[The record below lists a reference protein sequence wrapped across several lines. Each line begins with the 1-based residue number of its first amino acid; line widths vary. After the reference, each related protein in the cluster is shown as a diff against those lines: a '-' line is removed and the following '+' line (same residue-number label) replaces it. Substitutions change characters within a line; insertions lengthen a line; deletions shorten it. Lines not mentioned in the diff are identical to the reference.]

1 MTSRLAWPLALVL
14 ACAVAEPA
22 FAQPNRG
29 RRPPRDESLYRM
41 VEAYLVSNLQEA
53 VGLDDAQLARVLPH
67 VKRLQRDRRETIQR
81 RMKALQELR
90 RVMQAGGATEARV
103 AELLREVKAAEV
115 EGQAQVRRD
124 MDALDAVLSPV
135 QQAKYRL
142 LEVEVERRL
151 RGLMASRRQ
160 DRPRLAPEFPDN

>member
-1 MTSRLAWPLALVL
+1 MAIVVGAGG
-14 ACAVAEPA
+14 AAAPA
-22 FAQPNRG
+22 AAQQGRG
-29 RRPPRDESLYRM
+29 ARPPRDEAIFRM

-53 VGLDDAQLARVLPH
+53 LALSDDQFARVLPH
-67 VKRLQRDRRETIQR
+67 VKRLQRDRRDAAQR

-103 AELLREVKAAEV
+103 GELLREVKAAEA
-115 EGQAQVRRD
+115 EGPALVRRD
-124 MDALDAVLSPV
+124 MDALDGLLTPL

-151 RGLMASRRQ
+151 RALMAGRRTN
-160 DRPRLAPEFPDN
+160 RPRGAPELPEN